1 MITSK
6 TLLFSAALVLCL
18 VLLAPA
24 QEAAK
29 AKIPPDNDAA
39 PAALKASTRH
49 GEYVDIPVGDVKMK
63 AFVVYPERKE
73 KAPVVLVIHEIFGLT
88 PWVQGVAD
96 QLAADGFIAV
106 APDFLSGKG
115 PDGGGTE
122 AITKSGGNVREV
134 IRTLSK
140 EDVNA
145 RLDAARE
152 WAIKHQA
159 ASEKTATI
167 GFCWGGAQSFNY
179 AVHQPKLNG
188 AIVYYG
194 SAPTDK
200 ADLGKIAAPVLGCYG
215 GDDARITKGVEPTTA
230 AMKELSKPYIPKVY
244 DGAGHGFLRQR
255 QNEANQKAADAA
267 WAETIA
273 FLKKNLE

>member
-1 MITSK
+1 MITR
-6 TLLFSAALVLCL
+6 TLLPAALLFCFSIS
-18 VLLAPA
+18 ASA
-24 QEAAK
+24 QDAAK

-49 GEYVDIPVGDVKMK
+49 GEYVDIPLADGTKLK
-63 AFVVYPERKE
+63 TFVVYPERKE

-122 AITKSGGNVREV
+122 AITKSGGNVRDV
-134 IRTLSK
+134 IRSLSK
-140 EDVNA
+140 EEVNA
-145 RLDAARE
+145 RLDAARA

-159 ASEKTATI
+159 ATDKTATI
-167 GFCWGGAQSFNY
+167 GFCWGGSQSFNY
-179 AVHQPKLNG
+179 AVHQPKLNA

-200 ADLGKIAAPVLGCYG
+200 ADLGKIIAPVLGLYG

-230 AMKELSKPYIPKVY
+230 AMKELSKPYDPKVY
-244 DGAGHGFLRQR
+244 DAAGHGFLRQR
-255 QNEANQKAADAA
+255 KNEPNQKAADAA